1 MREQR
6 EKELRRLSRSELLE
20 LLLTQTQ
27 ENERL
32 TQELEETRELLAQRQ
47 LKVQQAGDLA
57 HAVLAVNGVMEAAQR
72 SAEQYLENIR
82 AMEEQAKETCR
93 RMIAEAEEEA
103 AKIRAEA
110 EINRNEEAPEESSEQ
125 QPEEKRAA
133 QEKRGE

>member
-82 AMEEQAKETCR
+82 AMEEQTKETCR

-125 QPEEKRAA
+125 QSEEKRAA